1 MHKDTDGI
9 PIKKVS
15 RNYLDRKSGKIG
27 LWADGPNSFFNSSR
41 KLTTVDPTD
50 EEIELG
56 YGKFRSTAWCAP
68 VSKTT
73 VI

>member
-1 MHKDTDGI
+1 MHQDTDGI

-15 RNYLDRKSGKIG
+15 RKYIDRHASKVG

-56 YGKFRSTAWCAP
+56 YGQFRTAAWCAK
-68 VSKTT
+68 VTKTT

>member
-1 MHKDTDGI
+1 MYKETDGI

-15 RNYLDRKSGKIG
+15 RDYINRRAGTVG
-27 LWADGPNSFFNSSR
+27 LWSDGPNSFFNSSR

-56 YGKFRSTAWCAP
+56 YGQFRSTAWCAK
-68 VSKTT
+68 VTKTT